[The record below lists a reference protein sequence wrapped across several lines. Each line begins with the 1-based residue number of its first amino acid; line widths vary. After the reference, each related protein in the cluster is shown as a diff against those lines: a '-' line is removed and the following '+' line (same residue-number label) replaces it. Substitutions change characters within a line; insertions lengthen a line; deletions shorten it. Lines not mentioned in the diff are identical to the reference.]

1 VLLVTTTLDGLV
13 VVSGDSGNPLMNY
26 ANVKGRLKAVQM
38 GIVVAGH
45 SECGR
50 GASGFPGIYSDVNY
64 YLEWILD
71 NLQE

>member
-1 VLLVTTTLDGLV
+1 
-13 VVSGDSGNPLMNY
+13 MNY